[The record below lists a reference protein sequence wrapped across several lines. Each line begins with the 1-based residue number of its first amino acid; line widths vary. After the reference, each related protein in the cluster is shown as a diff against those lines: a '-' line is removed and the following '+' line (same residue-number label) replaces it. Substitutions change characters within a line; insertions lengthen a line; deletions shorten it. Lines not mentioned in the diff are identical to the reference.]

1 MKDKTGNDIIV
12 SSNSMTPNINGTIS
26 NFVANGTEE
35 GKSFSNKPG
44 KTANATINN
53 SSLESLYRKFF
64 GSS

>member
-12 SSNSMTPNINGTIS
+12 SSNSMTPSINGTIS

-44 KTANATINN
+44 ITANATINN
-53 SSLESLYRKFF
+53 SS
-64 GSS
+64 